1 LEGTVGKK
9 DAWEVP
15 QERFDP
21 AATRYWVRERRKLK
35 VPGASGIVVLSLGRL
50 AVVHDDKGIY
60 EVSAEDTERVI
71 KAKGRKDFEDLEG
84 ICPAPEAGSLL
95 VLSEAKG
102 AVTQVYLDSAGSLDP
117 DREPKAL
124 GRLESIGET
133 DNKGWEGLDLLPG
146 ALTPDGAPRILAVHE
161 RDPRRLGVFR
171 WPGLEREALLE
182 LPDELLDAADDL
194 ADIAV
199 HPRTGH
205 VIVASDESETLLE
218 LRLRFNPWRLEAL
231 ALNQLELKK
240 GEKAEAL
247 TFEGDTLWFA
257 TDGKARLYRLE
268 PE

>member
-1 LEGTVGKK
+1 VGKK

-21 AATRYWVRERRKLK
+21 AATQYWVRERRKLD
-35 VPGASGIVVLSLGRL
+35 VPGASGIVVIGPGRL

-71 KAKGRKDFEDLEG
+71 KAKGRKDFRDLEG
-84 ICPAPEAGSLL
+84 ICSAPEPGSLL

-124 GRLESIGET
+124 GRLEAIGDT

-146 ALTPDGAPRILAVHE
+146 SLTPDGAPRILAVHE
-161 RDPRRLGVFR
+161 RDPRRLGVFS
-171 WPGLEREALLE
+171 WPGLEPEALLE
-182 LPDELLDAADDL
+182 LPDELRDSADDL

-199 HPRTGH
+199 HPQTGH

-218 LRLRFNPWRLEAL
+218 LRLRAQPWRLEAL
-231 ALNQLELKK
+231 ALHHLDLKK

-247 TFEGDTLWFA
+247 TFEGETLWFA